1 MREELRAYVRVM
13 ERRPPPAPLNAW
25 AILSL
30 CGTVVAEDMMGDRK
44 LINTKREKMRRK
56 EGEEEV

>member
-1 MREELRAYVRVM
+1 MRGTLRAYVRVM

-30 CGTVVAEDMMGDRK
+30 CGTAVAEDMLLHCK
-44 LINTKREKMRRK
+44 LIIQEEESEK
-56 EGEEEV
+56 EEEEEV